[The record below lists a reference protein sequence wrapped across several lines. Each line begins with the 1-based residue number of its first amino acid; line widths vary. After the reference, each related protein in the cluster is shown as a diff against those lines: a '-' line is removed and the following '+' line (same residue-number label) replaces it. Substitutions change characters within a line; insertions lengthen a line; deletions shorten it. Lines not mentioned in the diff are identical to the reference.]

1 MQKESLMVAVLVISL
16 ILMFFVCVIEDDAEV
31 GWNLLTLWL
40 VICGFFFLLATVGI
54 ALNDN

>member
-1 MQKESLMVAVLVISL
+1 MVAVLVISL